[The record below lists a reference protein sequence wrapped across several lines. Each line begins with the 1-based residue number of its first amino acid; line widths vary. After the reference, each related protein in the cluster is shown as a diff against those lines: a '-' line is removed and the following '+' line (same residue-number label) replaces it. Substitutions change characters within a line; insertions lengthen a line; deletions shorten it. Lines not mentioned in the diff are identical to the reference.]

1 MTICKRRNG
10 ESGNGVRKMGGMRVG
25 MQRTRLKKW
34 GIGYGNAANCCENVG
49 NAGNQGQDLGNRI
62 GNAGNQI
69 RNAGEL
75 G

>member
-1 MTICKRRNG
+1 MAICKRRNG
-10 ESGNGVRKMGGMRVG
+10 ESGNGVRKMGRMGVG
-25 MQRTRLKKW
+25 MQGTRLKNW
-34 GIGYGNAANCCENVG
+34 GIGYGNAANRCG
-49 NAGNQGQDLGNRI
+49 NAGNQGEDLGNRI